1 MLSLFVIT
9 DGTTTVD
16 LMALNKNGWGIGID
30 SYTPG
35 RAQMKDGGYW
45 QNSPVATGRR
55 LAYSV
60 KENVNDA
67 LTIKFSYR
75 SHNEIIQE
83 QERLDGLIEQAANY
97 WQSEWADT
105 PVYIKAQAQG
115 ESSPRYAIVYNI
127 TFDNYQDPYSQPFN
141 TLSPPYVADGIVLG
155 VERSVWLENAPGTGT
170 SISFTS
176 EKHSTAT
183 TTDVVMSNYRNGG
196 LSHIYAF
203 TGSFGSNLLSSS
215 PPYNLFSGTI
225 AAGSICYF
233 GSSYPFSGL
242 VFDLSVAMTA
252 TSWTIVWEYSTGGGT
267 WGTLGT
273 FYYTKFEI
281 TGTFVIRWTLDS
293 TWVTDTV
300 NSVASKYWVR
310 ARVSAK
316 TGTVTAPRQQNQH
329 VYAAAIPYAS
339 VASTQIGG
347 HIDALM
353 QYTLAHQPGAYSND
367 GATTTILSLRSAS
380 RGTNFTNWLNVKTA
394 DNPTGISV
402 TLYTAVLHASTS
414 VYVTD
419 SLTATG
425 YNIQYTGTTGDVM
438 EEIFRVAFSST
449 IAAEYCGRYRLFA
462 RVNVTDLTGST
473 QIRYGVNFG
482 ALLEPR
488 LYGNT
493 KTIASLSVPKDFI
506 IVDLGYISLPPSSHI
521 RASETSGG
529 YFISIEALTPNT
541 KVLEVIDLCLM
552 PVDEWSATLTQS
564 DPDDYSVLLRM
575 DSIGYP
581 KYDMRGLQYNSAGTS
596 ITYALGVQY
605 NSEAIMHANTSQN
618 LWILQY
624 RDAGDG
630 APIAFLDMHNMISA
644 KRQQRYLGLRSS

>member
-45 QNSPVATGRR
+45 QDSPMATGRR

-127 TFDNYQDPYSQPFN
+127 TFDSYQDPYNQPFN
-141 TLSPPYVADGIVLG
+141 VASPPYLADGIVLG
-155 VERSVWLENAPGTGT
+155 IERGVWLENAPGTGT
-170 SISFTS
+170 SISLTH
-176 EKHSTAT
+176 EKHSTAS
-183 TTDVVMSNYRNGG
+183 TTDIVMSNYRNAG

-225 AAGSICYF
+225 AVGSICYF

-267 WGTLGT
+267 WATLT
-273 FYYTKFEI
+273 AFYYNKFET
-281 TGTFVIRWTLDS
+281 TGTFVIRWTPDS
-293 TWVTDTV
+293 TWTTDTV

-310 ARVSAK
+310 ARVTAK

-329 VYAAAIPYAS
+329 VYSAAIPYAS

-347 HIDALM
+347 QIDALM
-353 QYTLAHQPGAYSND
+353 QYTLAHQPGAYASE
-367 GATTTILSLRSAS
+367 GASTTILSLRSAS
-380 RGTNFTNWLNVKTA
+380 RGSNFTNWLNVKTA

-402 TLYTAVLHASTS
+402 TLYTAILHASTS
-414 VYVTD
+414 IYATD

-425 YNIQYTGTTGDVM
+425 FNIQYTGTTGDVM
-438 EEIFRVAFSST
+438 EEIFRIAFSST
-449 IAAEYCGRYRLFA
+449 IAAEYYGRYRLFA
-462 RVNVTDLTGST
+462 RVNVTDLTGVT

-482 ALLEPR
+482 STLSPR

-493 KTIASLSVPKDFI
+493 KTIASLSNPKDFI

-521 RASETSGG
+521 RAGETSGG
-529 YFISIEALTPNT
+529 FFISIEAVAPNT
-541 KVLEVIDLCLM
+541 KVLEVLDLCLM

-575 DSIGYP
+575 DNISYP

-618 LWILQY
+618 LWMLQY
-624 RDAGDG
+624 RDPGDG
-630 APIAFLDMHNMISA
+630 APIAYLDLHNLISA